1 MSHVLI
7 SLASNHEQQKHHS
20 EARQALAEVLSAP
33 LYTAE
38 IWTEPE
44 GTKAQGP
51 QYLNQ
56 LVSAETL
63 LNADELNLFLKQ
75 TELKL
80 GRTDDMRRQGLVPID
95 LDLLQFDE
103 QRYHLRDWQRSY
115 VKRLLE
121 LL

>member
-1 MSHVLI
+1 MHHVLI
-7 SLASNHEQQKHHS
+7 SLASNHEQQEHLS
-20 EARQALAEVLSAP
+20 EARRALAEVLLSAH
-33 LYTAE
+33 YTAE

-44 GTKAQGP
+44 GAKAQGP

-80 GRTDDMRRQGLVPID
+80 GRTDDMRLRGLVPVD
-95 LDLLQFDE
+95 LDLLQADDR
-103 QRYHLRDWQRSY
+103 RYHLHDWQRSY

>member
-63 LNADELNLFLKQ
+63 LNVDFLKQ